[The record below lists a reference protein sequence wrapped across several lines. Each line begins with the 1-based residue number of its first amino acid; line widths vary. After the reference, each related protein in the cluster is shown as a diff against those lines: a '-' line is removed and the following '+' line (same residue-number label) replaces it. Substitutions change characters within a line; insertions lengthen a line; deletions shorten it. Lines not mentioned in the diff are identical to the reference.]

1 MLDLP
6 VHRPV
11 LAKIV
16 ITPHSVQY
24 LSLVRTI
31 PLLFTRYRRI
41 SYSFAVSSVFSPS
54 TYRTWSS
61 VSIVRPAN
69 LIISSFSAGLAE
81 DAARAADGNISL
93 QLRNPEIDNT
103 HLNEAGYTAMAYG
116 VYEKGVELGYW

>member
-1 MLDLP
+1 M
-6 VHRPV
+6 
-11 LAKIV
+11 
-16 ITPHSVQY
+16 
-24 LSLVRTI
+24 
-31 PLLFTRYRRI
+31 FTRYRRI